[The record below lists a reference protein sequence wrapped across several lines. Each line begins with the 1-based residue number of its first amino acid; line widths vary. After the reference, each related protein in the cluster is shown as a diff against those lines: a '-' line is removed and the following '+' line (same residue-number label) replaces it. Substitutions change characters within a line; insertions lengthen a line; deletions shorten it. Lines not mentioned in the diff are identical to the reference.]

1 MVTIGACNLAAAT
14 RDMSATVTIT
24 NTMGRITIDATAST
38 VVAIATAITKAAITG
53 SLLTT
58 NAVAGGDPLNSRKVS
73 NNAAHP
79 WVGDI
84 TKMGYGILVDAG
96 CKSVEMEV
104 RWEVPIF
111 VLVAKRV
118 DVRLESG
125 NHISILRELNSA

>member
-1 MVTIGACNLAAAT
+1 MAAAT
-14 RDMSATVTIT
+14 RGTSATITIM

-38 VVAIATAITKAAITG
+38 VVAIATAIMKAAATG

-58 NAVAGGDPLNSRKVS
+58 NAVAGGDSLNPREVS
-73 NNAAHP
+73 INAAHP

-84 TKMGYGILVDAG
+84 TETGLGILVDAG
-96 CKSVEMEV
+96 RKSVEMEV

-118 DVRLESG
+118 DLRLEGG
-125 NHISILRELNSA
+125 NRISVFRELNSA